1 MRNFLYHLLAIAF
14 IIPLINSCNPR
25 LEADQVVTR
34 PNFLFILTD
43 DLGWRDLSSFGSYFY
58 ETPNIDRIAA
68 GGTKFTQA
76 YAACP
81 VCSPTRSSIMTGK
94 YPARTDNTDWFGA
107 PQPEEAANH
116 HTGKKPLLPA
126 PYKEYM
132 ELDEVTIAEA
142 LKEAGYQT
150 FFAGKWHLGPEE
162 KYWPQNQGFDVN
174 KGGWTRGAPNRRDD
188 ANGYF
193 SPYGNPELED
203 GPDGEYLPLRLA
215 EETNKFIEANQD
227 SSFFAYLSL
236 YSVHTPLMTTD
247 ELLTKY
253 ESKKLQLGLEDK
265 WGKEGEREVRMV
277 QCHPTYGGMVEAMD
291 RAIGMVTSKLDELG
305 LSDNTIIF
313 FMSDNGGL
321 STSEGH
327 PTANL
332 PLRAGKGWL
341 YEGGIRE
348 PMFINWPGVTKAGTH
363 CEIPVTSTDFYPTI
377 LEMAGVPLR
386 PEQHL
391 DGVSLARVLQNP
403 VTDSAVHESIFWHYP
418 HYGNQ
423 GGSPGSV
430 IRKGDWKLI
439 KFYEEGQPLE
449 LYNLKEDI
457 SEYNNLADQYPE
469 RVQQMEAELD
479 QWLQEVDAKFPSPN
493 PNAG

>member
-25 LEADQVVTR
+25 LEVDQVATR

-116 HTGKKPLLPA
+116 NTGKKPLLPA

-174 KGGWTRGAPNRRDD
+174 KGGWTRGAPNRQND

-253 ESKKLQLGLEDK
+253 ESKKSQLGLEDK

-449 LYNLKEDI
+449 LYNLREDI

-469 RVQQMEAELD
+469 RVQQMVAELD
-479 QWLQEVDAKFPSPN
+479 QWLQEVDAKFPN
-493 PNAG
+493 PNLNAG